1 VTHRWC
7 LLIALLV
14 AACGHRVPAP
24 ISTTQVTP
32 AICQIGPDG
41 GPVVA
46 DRGIGGTGID
56 NNAIQTA
63 DRGIGGTGIVGVV
76 TGFSS
81 VCVAGL
87 EVSYDST
94 TPVSIAG
101 SPASVDELRAGQV
114 VAIDATQNS
123 TGLRATNI
131 RVRHE
136 VTGPVQSVLADG
148 VLTVAG
154 QRVILDPAVRGVTAL
169 KRGDWVA
176 VSGIRRPEG
185 AVVATRVDYA
195 IPGVVTV
202 HGRLDES
209 NQVWRMGGLIVHPAP
224 GSTPPS
230 GIFVVATG
238 EERNSELFPDS
249 VVPDLLVSNPLAYF
263 GDAVQRFVIES
274 FVRATD
280 GTIET
285 SGGFSARIA
294 GGPSEAGLSNAPAR
308 AVVALQRQDHG
319 VAVMSVQLGTPT
331 ENPLAPSGVGPGRQ
345 LAPMPNEESDH
356 TGTHGAPAHGGRTSD
371 TPARDE
377 LNQDSPT
384 LPLGNGGN
392 APGFGEPAPGSGPRA
407 AFPIR

>member
-1 VTHRWC
+1 MNHRWC

-24 ISTTQVTP
+24 TSTTQVTP

-87 EVSYDST
+87 EVGYDST
-94 TPVSIAG
+94 TPVNIAG
-101 SPASVDELRAGQV
+101 SPASVEELRAGQV

-123 TGLRATNI
+123 TGLRATTI

-136 VTGPVQSVLADG
+136 VTGPVQSVSADG

-185 AVVATRVDYA
+185 AIVATRVDYA
-195 IPGVVTV
+195 TPGVVTV

-209 NQVWRMGGLIVHPAP
+209 NQVWRLGGLIVQTAP
-224 GSTPPS
+224 GSTLPS
-230 GIFVVATG
+230 GRFVVATG
-238 EERNSELFPDS
+238 EERNSELLTDS
-249 VVPDLLVSNPLAYF
+249 IVPDLLVSNPPAYF
-263 GDAVQRFVIES
+263 GDAAQRFVIES
-274 FVRATD
+274 FVRAAD
-280 GTIET
+280 GSIET
-285 SGGFSARIA
+285 SGGFSARLA
-294 GGPSEAGLSNAPAR
+294 GAPSEAGLSNVPAR

-319 VAVMSVQLGTPT
+319 TAVTSVQLGTPI
-331 ENPLAPSGVGPGRQ
+331 EDPLAPSGLGRGLQ
-345 LAPMPNEESDH
+345 RAPMPNEESDH
-356 TGTHGAPAHGGRTSD
+356 TGNHGAPAHGGPRSN

-377 LNQDSPT
+377 LNRDSPA

-392 APGFGEPAPGSGPRA
+392 APGFDGPAPGSGPRA
-407 AFPIR
+407 GFPNR